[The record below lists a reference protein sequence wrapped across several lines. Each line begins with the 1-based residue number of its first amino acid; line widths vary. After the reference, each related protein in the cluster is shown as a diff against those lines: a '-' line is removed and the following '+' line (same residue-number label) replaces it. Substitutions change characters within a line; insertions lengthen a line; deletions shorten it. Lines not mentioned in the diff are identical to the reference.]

1 MNVNLGS
8 GNCRLSRLDD
18 LRWRRLRRSALAIR
32 TPELVADIWQAVAR
46 MRADRPQL
54 ASTYTVLRALFGE
67 SGRCFDDWKGAFSF
81 PFEIEVSKGSV
92 RFAYLLEVASWR
104 GALEFRFARQ
114 LGLAE
119 RGFNRSMCYP
129 PFDPEFSAAEMANLV
144 SFLCAFIDGTVDAF
158 QRTRTLEDF
167 ALRVPSEKTLFGV
180 RKGVFFLEQYDNEDE
195 CCITAGGRAL

>member
-1 MNVNLGS
+1 MKAPTTIRFDADVLAALKATGPGWQTRVNP
-8 GNCRLSRLDD
+8 
-18 LRWRRLRRSALAIR
+18 A
-32 TPELVADIWQAVAR
+32 
-46 MRADRPQL
+46 MR
-54 ASTYTVLRALFGE
+54 E
-67 SGRCFDDWKGAFSF
+67 W
-81 PFEIEVSKGSV
+81 
-92 RFAYLLEVASWR
+92 ASWR

-114 LGLAE
+114 LGPAE

-129 PFDPEFSAAEMANLV
+129 PFDPEFSATEMANLV

-180 RKGVFFLEQYDNEDE
+180 RKGVFFLEQYDNEDK